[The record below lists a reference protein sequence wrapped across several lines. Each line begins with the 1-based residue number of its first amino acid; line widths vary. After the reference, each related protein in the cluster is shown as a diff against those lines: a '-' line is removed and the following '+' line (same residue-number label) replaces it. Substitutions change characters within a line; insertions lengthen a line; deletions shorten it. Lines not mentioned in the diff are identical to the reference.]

1 MVATLSVG
9 EGTLTVVAGT
19 SGVTVGGSGTG
30 SVTLTGSVAQINALL
45 ASAGGATGTIT
56 YIDNTD
62 TPSAS
67 TVLTLSVND
76 AGNTGGGALMGSD
89 TATINIT
96 AVNDAPVVD
105 LNAGGAG
112 HNVTTAFTEQTPV
125 LIAPVGT
132 LTDVDSAPT

>member
-1 MVATLSVG
+1 MTLHGTGLSVADVDAGGATNMVATLSVG
-9 EGTLTVVAGT
+9 EGTLTVVPGT

-67 TVLTLSVND
+67 TVLTLLVND
-76 AGNTGGGALMGSD
+76 AGNTGGGALTGSD

-105 LNAGGAG
+105 LNAGAG
-112 HNVTTAFTEQTPV
+112 RARM
-125 LIAPVGT
+125 
-132 LTDVDSAPT
+132 